1 MLKGGFETL
10 NEWLGIA
17 TDLLKSLVVIGIVV
31 GILFDDFFGVIEGLG
46 RVMAQFGDAGLA
58 GLLALMILV
67 MWYEKVNWLL
77 KFLNCTSIYRGAI
90 TFYIISFHCVL
101 ILSIFSLQKY
111 NNLFYKI
118 YSCIIIIDYSSY
130 Q

>member
-46 RVMAQFGDAGLA
+46 RVMAQFGCRAGRT
-58 GLLALMILV
+58 ISINDTRYV
-67 MWYEKVNWLL
+67 VRKKVNWLIKPL
-77 KFLNCTSIYRGAI
+77 YCTSIKSRCNYFLYNFISFRI
-90 TFYIISFHCVL
+90 NIIS
-101 ILSIFSLQKY
+101 SKT
-111 NNLFYKI
+111 
-118 YSCIIIIDYSSY
+118 
-130 Q
+130 

>member
-10 NEWLGIA
+10 NEWFGIA

-31 GILFDDFFGVIEGLG
+31 GNLFDDFFGVIEGLG

-67 MWYEKVNWLL
+67 MWYEKSKL
-77 KFLNCTSIYRGAI
+77 
-90 TFYIISFHCVL
+90 TFYVIKLRSA
-101 ILSIFSLQKY
+101 
-111 NNLFYKI
+111 NLRAQLLF
-118 YSCIIIIDYSSY
+118 
-130 Q
+130 

>member
-46 RVMAQFGDAGLA
+46 RVMAQFCDAGLA

-67 MWYEKVNWLL
+67 MWYEK
-77 KFLNCTSIYRGAI
+77 K
-90 TFYIISFHCVL
+90 
-101 ILSIFSLQKY
+101 
-111 NNLFYKI
+111 
-118 YSCIIIIDYSSY
+118 
-130 Q
+130 

>member
-46 RVMAQFGDAGLA
+46 L
-58 GLLALMILV
+58 
-67 MWYEKVNWLL
+67 
-77 KFLNCTSIYRGAI
+77 S
-90 TFYIISFHCVL
+90 L
-101 ILSIFSLQKY
+101 IHI
-111 NNLFYKI
+111 
-118 YSCIIIIDYSSY
+118 
-130 Q
+130 

>member
-77 KFLNCTSIYRGAI
+77 KPLNCTSI
-90 TFYIISFHCVL
+90 ISRCNFLYNFISLC
-101 ILSIFSLQKY
+101 IDTINISLQKY
-111 NNLFYKI
+111 NHSFTKILLFNNHYRL
-118 YSCIIIIDYSSY
+118 
-130 Q
+130 

>member
-31 GILFDDFFGVIEGLG
+31 GILFDDFFGVIEALG
-46 RVMAQFGDAGLA
+46 RVMAQCGDAGLA

-67 MWYEKVNWLL
+67 MWYEK
-77 KFLNCTSIYRGAI
+77 K
-90 TFYIISFHCVL
+90 
-101 ILSIFSLQKY
+101 
-111 NNLFYKI
+111 
-118 YSCIIIIDYSSY
+118 
-130 Q
+130 